1 VQLAGDVRDFA
12 LPEVFRL
19 LKMSAKTGALK
30 VNRGEHWGHVY
41 FRHGEVYYAASSSS
55 GPPLGERL
63 VWAGELSSRELAA
76 VLAEQKASEQPRLL
90 GTLLKEKGLLSQESL
105 ERFVREQIE
114 DAVFSLF
121 GWPEAEFHFVNGLA
135 PPVDDIVVSLDA
147 EAVIME
153 GCRRCDEWQMFM
165 ERLVSL
171 EKVPHLAS
179 ATTAEQ
185 VTLRAREWAVVS
197 FIDGRRDINT
207 IIRDSG
213 LDRFSTAKVIF
224 SLASAGLVLI
234 KDPTLELLGQRR
246 ALALRG
252 PIDVYNLTL
261 LTTLC
266 DSDVTN
272 HLRVET
278 VGEEELEVHITAG
291 VRDDEQ
297 GGTLI
302 YFCQARTP
310 QPVIRR
316 MALETS
322 GFALLV
328 NINSAD
334 AVLASRSDVTL
345 LQEMGDR
352 PFVVATY
359 ASLADERVTEEQV
372 RELLQLPARVPVSNC
387 DLRDPHEAG
396 AVVEA
401 LLALVP

>member
-1 VQLAGDVRDFA
+1 
-12 LPEVFRL
+12 VFRL
-19 LKMSAKTGALK
+19 LKMSGKTGALK
-30 VNRGEHWGHVY
+30 VRRGEHWGHVY
-41 FRHGEVYYAASSSS
+41 FRKGEVYYAASSSS

-63 VWAGELSSRELAA
+63 VRAGELATRDLAS
-76 VLAEQKASEQPRLL
+76 VLAEQKASPQPRLL
-90 GTLLKEKGLLSQESL
+90 GILLKERGLLSQESL

-121 GWPEAEFHFVNGLA
+121 GWPEAEFDFVLGLA

-147 EAVIME
+147 EAVIIE

-165 ERLVSL
+165 ERLGSL

-179 ATTAEQ
+179 LTTAEE

-197 FIDGRRDINT
+197 YVDGRRDINT

-213 LDRFSTAKVIF
+213 FDRFHTAKVIF
-224 SLASAGLVLI
+224 SLASAGLLLI

-261 LTTLC
+261 LTTMC
-266 DSDVTN
+266 SSDISN

-278 VGEEELEVHITAG
+278 IGEDELEVHISAG
-291 VRDDEQ
+291 VREDDQ
-297 GGTLI
+297 GGTLV
-302 YFCQARTP
+302 YLCESRTP
-310 QPVIRR
+310 LQVIRR

-322 GFALLV
+322 GFVLLV
-328 NINSAD
+328 NINSVD
-334 AVLASRSDVTL
+334 AVQASRPDVSL
-345 LQEMGDR
+345 LQDMGDR

-359 ASLADERVTEEQV
+359 ASLADEKVTEEQV
-372 RELLQLPARVPVSNC
+372 RQILQLPPRVPVLNC
-387 DLRDPHEAG
+387 DLRDPEETG
-396 AVVEA
+396 AVVQ
-401 LLALVP
+401 ALVSLLP